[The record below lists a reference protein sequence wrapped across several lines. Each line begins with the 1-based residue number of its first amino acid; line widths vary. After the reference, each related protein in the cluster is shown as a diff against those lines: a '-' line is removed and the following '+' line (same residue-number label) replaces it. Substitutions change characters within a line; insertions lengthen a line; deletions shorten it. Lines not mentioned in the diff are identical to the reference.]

1 VARFRSRN
9 RSHGE
14 VPVPRQR
21 LWEILTDPE
30 ELTELTPV
38 LAGITTDGD
47 RWCWQLAGIRAL
59 GVEFAPSFT
68 ERMTFE
74 PPSRIDFR
82 HEPPAGST
90 ERAAAEGVYELAE
103 VAPDRTHL
111 SIDITIHVDLPLPRL
126 SRRAVERV
134 MTATIG
140 RTGDVFAERLAR
152 RLGLDPA
159 EVTQESIVEHLP
171 G

>member
-14 VPVPRQR
+14 VPVARQR
-21 LWEILTDPE
+21 VWEVLTDPDA
-30 ELTELTPV
+30 LTDLTPV

-47 RWCWQLAGIRAL
+47 RWCWRLAGIRAL
-59 GVEFAPSFT
+59 GVDFTPSFT
-68 ERMTFE
+68 ERMAFDA
-74 PPSRIDFR
+74 PSRIEFH
-82 HEPPAGST
+82 HEPPPGST
-90 ERAAAEGVYELAE
+90 ERAGADGVYELTE
-103 VAPDRTHL
+103 LDPERTHL
-111 SIDITIHVDLPLPRL
+111 SIDLTIHVDLPLPAL

-134 MTATIG
+134 MDATMA

-152 RLGLDPA
+152 RLDLDPA
-159 EVTQESIVEHLP
+159 LVTQESIVEHLP